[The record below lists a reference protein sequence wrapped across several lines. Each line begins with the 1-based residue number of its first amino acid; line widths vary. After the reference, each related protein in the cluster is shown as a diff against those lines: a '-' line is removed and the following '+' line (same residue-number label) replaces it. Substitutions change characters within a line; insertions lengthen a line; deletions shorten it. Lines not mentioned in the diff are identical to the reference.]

1 MYFTALKCTES
12 ADDSIA
18 RKCEQLS
25 NSKFLQLEYIKTV
38 HLCFAYTNINFDL
51 SFLQNKKISLLCNNC
66 VLLNGINMPTNIS
79 EISLTDCQIET
90 RLDLPGNI
98 DTVIFKNVIT
108 SNDIAIDD
116 KVRHIELINV
126 TGNINIKDVKND
138 FQIKKYNTNWSFER
152 IKKDKDTI
160 KILLM
165 GNIVFKMKTS
175 SLAKILMNSF

>member
-1 MYFTALKCTES
+1 
-12 ADDSIA
+12 
-18 RKCEQLS
+18 
-25 NSKFLQLEYIKTV
+25 
-38 HLCFAYTNINFDL
+38 
-51 SFLQNKKISLLCNNC
+51 
-66 VLLNGINMPTNIS
+66 MPTNIS